1 MAGDIIRVGVV
12 GAAGKMGKVVCA
24 AVIADPE
31 LELVAA
37 IDVMNVGTPIEKV
50 IGRGDGGVA
59 IARDLDGLTRAPVQ
73 VAVDFTHPDAVM
85 NNVRWYARNRLHAV
99 IGTTGIGPANLDE
112 IRRLTAEHGVNM
124 VVSPDF
130 SPAGVV
136 MLHIAKIAARHLDEV
151 ELLEIH
157 PPGKA
162 EAPSGTTM
170 NTARTLAKVRAGRS
184 APAVRSRELVT
195 GAMGGTVEGIR
206 VHSLRLSGCVG
217 HEEMRFAHRGD
228 TLTISSTSH
237 SREGYTAG
245 VILGIK
251 AVRGRSGLTYGLE
264 PILGFE

>member
-184 APAVRSRELVT
+184 APAVRSRELAPGV
-195 GAMGGTVEGIR
+195 MGGTVEGIR
-206 VHSLRLSGCVG
+206 VHSFRLSGCVG

>member
-1 MAGDIIRVGVV
+1 MSSNTIRVGVV

-24 AVIADPE
+24 AVMDDPA

-37 IDVMNVGTPIEKV
+37 IDMLRVGVPIEKA
-50 IGRGDGGVA
+50 IGRGENGVA
-59 IARDLDGLTRAPVQ
+59 IAGSLDGLTQARTQ

-85 NNVRWYARNRLHAV
+85 ANVRWYARHRVNAV
-99 IGTTGIGPANLDE
+99 IGTTGVSPADLDE
-112 IRRLTAEHGVNM
+112 IRQLTAEHRVNM

-130 SPAGVV
+130 SPSGVV

-151 ELLEIH
+151 ELLEVH
-157 PPGKA
+157 PPAKA

-170 NTARTLAKVRAGRS
+170 NTARALAKVRDGRPGS
-184 APAVRSRELVT
+184 QPRSRELVP
-195 GAMGGTVEGIR
+195 GVMGGVVEGIR
-206 VHSLRLSGCVG
+206 VHSFRLSGAVG
-217 HEEMRFAHRGD
+217 HEEMRFSHRGD

-251 AVRGRSGLTYGLE
+251 AVLQRQGLTYGLE